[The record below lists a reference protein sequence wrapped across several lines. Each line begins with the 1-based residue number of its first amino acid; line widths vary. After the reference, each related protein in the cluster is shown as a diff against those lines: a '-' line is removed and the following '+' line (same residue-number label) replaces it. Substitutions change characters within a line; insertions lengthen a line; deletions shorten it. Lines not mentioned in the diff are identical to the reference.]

1 VVAGAPQLTDTAN
14 TALFASDTAA
24 KGVRERRFDVL
35 RGERR
40 VPGLLW
46 TAADDDTPRPVVM
59 LGHGAAGSKR
69 EDYIVALGRRLVRHH
84 GLSAVAIDG
93 PVHGDRR
100 ADGSLNGDLAFLDF
114 AQAWSNE
121 DDLIDE
127 MVGDWQAVL
136 DAVQQLPEV
145 SSGSCGYW
153 GLSMGTIF
161 GLPVTAAEPR
171 VAVSVLGL
179 MGISGP
185 TKARFVADAA
195 QVRCPVLFLMQ
206 WHDELFSR
214 EHACALFDALAS
226 TDRRLHAHPGL
237 HAEVPA
243 EEFEASAR
251 FLASYLTP

>member
-1 VVAGAPQLTDTAN
+1 LTDTAG
-14 TALFASDTAA
+14 TALFESDTSA

-46 TAADDDTPRPVVM
+46 TAAGDDVPRPVVM
-59 LGHGAAGSKR
+59 LGHGASGSKR

-100 ADGSLNGDLAFLDF
+100 ADGSLNSDLAFLDF
-114 AQAWSNE
+114 AQAWSSQ
-121 DDLIDE
+121 DGLIDD
-127 MVGDWQAVL
+127 MVADWRAVL
-136 DAVQQLPEV
+136 DAVQRLPEV
-145 SSGSCGYW
+145 SAGLCGYW

-171 VAVSVLGL
+171 VAVAVLGL

-185 TKARFVADAA
+185 TKARFAADAA
-195 QVRCPVLFLMQ
+195 RVQCPVLFLMQ
-206 WHDELFSR
+206 WHDELFAR
-214 EHACALFDALAS
+214 EQTFALFDALAS

-237 HAEVPA
+237 HGAVPA
-243 EEFEASAR
+243 EEFEASAL
-251 FLASYLTP
+251 FLASYLSV

>member
-1 VVAGAPQLTDTAN
+1 LTDTAN
-14 TALFASDTAA
+14 PALFTSEVSA

-59 LGHGAAGSKR
+59 LGHGASGSKG

-84 GLSAVAIDG
+84 GLSAVSIDG

-100 ADGSLNGDLAFLDF
+100 ADGSLDTELAFLDF
-114 AQAWSNE
+114 AAAWSAH
-121 DDLIDE
+121 DGLIDD
-127 MVGDWQAVL
+127 MVADWRSVL
-136 DAVQQLPEV
+136 DAVQALPEV
-145 SSGSCGYW
+145 ADGPCGYW

-161 GLPVTAAEPR
+161 GLPLTAAEPR

-185 TKARFVADAA
+185 TKERFAADAA

-214 EHACALFDALAS
+214 EHAFALFDTLAS

-237 HAEVPA
+237 HAAVPA

-251 FLASYLTP
+251 FLASYLTV